1 LFNSCLPQSSSESAC
16 GFSPLP
22 FLIEQRNVTAHQP
35 VFFRHLPG
43 SVCFR
48 AHSRPYRFLIDR
60 RISHSKKGVLV
71 SFTEF
76 QLSPQILATAKAEGY
91 TVATPIQAEAI
102 PLVLAGK
109 DVLGCAQTGTGKTAA
124 FAMPILHRLGIKPP
138 ANGPDAHRPRC
149 LVLCPTR
156 ELASQIA
163 DSFRT
168 YGKGLRL
175 RQAIIFGGVGQRP
188 QVDSLRA
195 GVDIIVATPGRLMDL
210 MEQRHINL
218 TGIEMLVLDEADRML
233 DMGFIQPIRKI
244 VAKLPTNRQTLLFS
258 ATMPPEIRKLADS
271 LLTNPSVVNVAPVIS
286 AVKVEE
292 SVYRVERGE
301 KPALLAH
308 LVQSLKMYR
317 TIVFTRTKHGADR
330 VVRHLQTRGIRAE
343 AIHGNKSQNARQR
356 ALANFAANKIPIL
369 VATDIASRGID
380 VDGITHVVNY
390 DLTHEPET
398 YVHRIGRTARAGASG
413 SAVSFCDRE
422 EAPNLRAIER
432 FIRRTI
438 PVVANPLPA
447 GSAGSHEKP
456 ASRHSEDHDSQ
467 RSSHSSDRQSH
478 RPRRDSGHEPAR
490 PRNTSPA
497 AGGAIG
503 RGVSHNGARQGHP
516 HSPERHVSSSHSAAP
531 ARQHAA
537 AHSEASARHNNAAH
551 AAPARHNSVTRSSA
565 PARHADGSHSP
576 ARPPAGFSPARP
588 GASRPKHPIAGHNRP
603 HSPGPRRP
611 EQGRPRPTSAPSH
624 AKHRRQQP

>member
-1 LFNSCLPQSSSESAC
+1 
-16 GFSPLP
+16 
-22 FLIEQRNVTAHQP
+22 LI
-35 VFFRHLPG
+35 
-43 SVCFR
+43 
-48 AHSRPYRFLIDR
+48 SRRL
-60 RISHSKKGVLV
+60 SHSKKGVLV

-76 QLSPQILATAKAEGY
+76 LLSPQILATAKSEGY
-91 TVATPIQAEAI
+91 SVATPIQAQAI

-124 FAMPILHRLGIKPP
+124 FAMPILHRLGLKPP

-188 QVDSLRA
+188 QVDALRA

-210 MEQRHINL
+210 MEQRHVNL

-244 VAKLPTNRQTLLFS
+244 VSKLPAHRQTLLFS

-271 LLTNPSVVNVAPVIS
+271 LLTNPSVVNVAPVVS
-286 AVKVEE
+286 TLNVEE
-292 SVYRVERGE
+292 SVYRVERGD

-308 LVQSLKMYR
+308 LVGSLKMYR

-330 VVRHLQTRGIRAE
+330 VVRHLHTRGIRAE

-356 ALANFAANKIPIL
+356 ALSNFAANKVPIL

-413 SAVSFCDRE
+413 SAVSFCDRDE
-422 EAPNLRAIER
+422 SSNLRAIER

-447 GSAGSHEKP
+447 DSASSHEKS

-467 RSSHSSDRQSH
+467 RPQHSSARESH
-478 RPRRDSGHEPAR
+478 RPRHPSGHESTR

-497 AGGAIG
+497 AGGAGG
-503 RGVSHNGARQGHP
+503 RGVSHDASKQGHP
-516 HSPERHVSSSHSAAP
+516 HSPARHIGGSHSAAP
-531 ARQHAA
+531 ARHASGSS
-537 AHSEASARHNNAAH
+537 HSASPRHGAGSH
-551 AAPARHNSVTRSSA
+551 SHAPAR
-565 PARHADGSHSP
+565 PAASHSP
-576 ARPPAGFSPARP
+576 ARVGHSQ
-588 GASRPKHPIAGHNRP
+588 PKHPIASGHRQHP
-603 HSPGPRRP
+603 AGPRRP
-611 EQGRPRPTSAPSH
+611 EQGRPRPTSAAPH
-624 AKHRRQQP
+624 AKHRRHQP